1 MMVSRAPSK
10 ILKIFCLSFKT
21 QTVILRFQDL
31 KFKLGRVNGILDG
44 NLFLLV
50 FGKIFSFS

>member
-1 MMVSRAPSK
+1 MVSRAPSK